1 MDLMK
6 DIKEIILEASEGNI
20 TMADLDAVGD
30 RLDNLGMDSLI
41 MIQIVV
47 LIEEKFDTSIDIDTI
62 EPHVWGSLSAFC
74 DLVSQN
80 LSNVST
86 N

>member
-1 MDLMK
+1 MDLVK
-6 DIKEIILEASEGNI
+6 EIKEIILEAAEGNI

-30 RLDNLGMDSLI
+30 RLDNLGMDSLV
-41 MIQIVV
+41 MIQIIV
-47 LIEEKFDTSIDIDTI
+47 LVEEKFDASIDIDSI
-62 EPHVWGSLSAFC
+62 QPHVWGSLSALC

-80 LSNVST
+80 LSNVQ